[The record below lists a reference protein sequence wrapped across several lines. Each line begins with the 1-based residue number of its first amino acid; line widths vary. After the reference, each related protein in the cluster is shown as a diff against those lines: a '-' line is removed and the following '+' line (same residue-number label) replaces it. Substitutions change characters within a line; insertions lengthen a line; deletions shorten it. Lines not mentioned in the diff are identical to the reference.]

1 MTETAKP
8 KRKIGCWGV
17 ALGLL
22 GACCLFSF
30 ALGAIRTIGQQ
41 MGLLPTDTPRPAAA
55 STPAPSPTPAEVL
68 TITEAT
74 EREGVAV
81 RVQGAG
87 LSAVRVS
94 VERSIPVSMQITIPI
109 GTFFV
114 NRGDAQDMVAVEE
127 KILYLTDQEEATALV
142 AAACANL
149 FRPIPDDTSTFDIIS
164 APEQEELQ
172 RLIARVWTTEPSSV
186 VRQVAVW
193 IVTDDVTRSELD
205 GRYVRRSSLFPLG
218 GSPAASDEDVIYAII
233 LVGESGIALTEKRI
247 FTEKVSLVR
256 ALSSDNAMVRSYAME
271 TLGVQSDRLL
281 SYLVQVLQTGTAEIR
296 RAAVY
301 ALGRLGDRE
310 AVEHIIS
317 ALDDEEARVR
327 REAVHSLEQL
337 EAVEGLIGALTNPD
351 AQVRNAAVYA
361 LRDLGD
367 PKAVEPLSGL
377 LSDPEAYIRQSVGFA
392 LGDLGDPRAV
402 PALIEALGDPDRYV
416 RGAAVRALGKIGDAR
431 AIDPLKA
438 LLDSEP
444 DEEVRQDIERSLE
457 RLQR

>member
-1 MTETAKP
+1 
-8 KRKIGCWGV
+8 
-17 ALGLL
+17 
-22 GACCLFSF
+22 
-30 ALGAIRTIGQQ
+30 
-41 MGLLPTDTPRPAAA
+41 
-55 STPAPSPTPAEVL
+55 
-68 TITEAT
+68 
-74 EREGVAV
+74 
-81 RVQGAG
+81 
-87 LSAVRVS
+87 
-94 VERSIPVSMQITIPI
+94 
-109 GTFFV
+109 
-114 NRGDAQDMVAVEE
+114 
-127 KILYLTDQEEATALV
+127 
-142 AAACANL
+142 
-149 FRPIPDDTSTFDIIS
+149 
-164 APEQEELQ
+164 
-172 RLIARVWTTEPSSV
+172 EPSSV

-205 GRYVRRSSLFPLG
+205 GRYVLRSSLFPLG

-256 ALSSDNAMVRSYAME
+256 ALSSDNAMVRNYAME

-317 ALDDEEARVR
+317 ALDDEEAGVR

-377 LSDPEAYIRQSVGFA
+377 LSDPEAYIRQSVCFA